1 MYCNMFT
8 FFSSYHDV
16 MLHGT
21 VIIIIIIIIIFAAQ
35 IFDNIYLFT
44 VH

>member
-1 MYCNMFT
+1 
-8 FFSSYHDV
+8 